1 MPGNDQSF
9 DVDAYLRYIFG
20 EENEPEQVGEQEL
33 HRPVQAPWPIGSDIG
48 VTVLGSTID
57 ILQRRCDEQFA
68 IHRAKDPELL
78 GGMIDDPPEE
88 PPSPVLI
95 ESLMPRKEWAED
107 LCDSV
112 KTKAACGFIIAR
124 GGRVNLDPDDV
135 VARLERILG
144 GVDVPD
150 EVEHRQRDILR
161 MQVIDRICYQARDME
176 MERFHGVVMRAI
188 ARCQALLEEAQQPQE
203 PPISASSSV
212 GGGGSGHS
220 E

>member
-20 EENEPEQVGEQEL
+20 EENKPEQVGEQEL

-161 MQVIDRICYQARDME
+161 M
-176 MERFHGVVMRAI
+176 
-188 ARCQALLEEAQQPQE
+188 
-203 PPISASSSV
+203 
-212 GGGGSGHS
+212 
-220 E
+220 

>member
-1 MPGNDQSF
+1 
-9 DVDAYLRYIFG
+9 
-20 EENEPEQVGEQEL
+20 
-33 HRPVQAPWPIGSDIG
+33 
-48 VTVLGSTID
+48 
-57 ILQRRCDEQFA
+57 
-68 IHRAKDPELL
+68 
-78 GGMIDDPPEE
+78 MIDDPPEE
-88 PPSPVLI
+88 LPSPVLI

-112 KTKAACGFIIAR
+112 NTKAACSFIIAC

-161 MQVIDRICYQARDME
+161 MQVMYRICYQARDME
-176 MERFHGVVMRAI
+176 MERFRGVVMRAI

-203 PPISASSSV
+203 PHISASSYV

>member
-9 DVDAYLRYIFG
+9 NVDAYLSYIFG
-20 EENEPEQVGEQEL
+20 EENEPKQVGEQEL
-33 HRPVQAPWPIGSDIG
+33 HQPVQAPWPIGSDIG

-88 PPSPVLI
+88 PPSPMLI
-95 ESLMPRKEWAED
+95 ESLMTRKEWAED

-112 KTKAACGFIIAR
+112 KTKAACGFVIAR

-135 VARLERILG
+135 VARLERILD

-150 EVEHRQRDILR
+150 EAEHHQCDILR

-176 MERFHGVVMRAI
+176 MERFRGHVMHAI
-188 ARCQALLEEAQQPQE
+188 ARCQALLEEVQQPQSL
-203 PPISASSSV
+203 PALATP
-212 GGGGSGHS
+212 
-220 E
+220 

>member
-112 KTKAACGFIIAR
+112 KIKAAYGFIIAR

-161 MQVIDRICYQARDME
+161 MQVIDGICYQARDME
-176 MERFHGVVMRAI
+176 MERFRGVVMRAI

-203 PPISASSSV
+203 PPSASSSV
-212 GGGGSGHS
+212 GGGGSGHL

>member
-1 MPGNDQSF
+1 M
-9 DVDAYLRYIFG
+9 
-20 EENEPEQVGEQEL
+20 
-33 HRPVQAPWPIGSDIG
+33 
-48 VTVLGSTID
+48 
-57 ILQRRCDEQFA
+57 QRRCDEQFA

-107 LCDSV
+107 LCDSI
-112 KTKAACGFIIAR
+112 KIKAAYGFIIPR
-124 GGRVNLDPDDV
+124 GSRVNLDPDDV
-135 VARLERILG
+135 VARLKRILG

-161 MQVIDRICYQARDME
+161 MQVIDGICYQARDME
-176 MERFHGVVMRAI
+176 MERFRGVFMCAI
-188 ARCQALLEEAQQPQE
+188 AHCQALLEEAQQPHE
-203 PPISASSSV
+203 PPSTSSSI

>member
-1 MPGNDQSF
+1 MPDNDQSF
-9 DVDAYLRYIFG
+9 DVDPYLRYIFG

-48 VTVLGSTID
+48 VTVLGRTID
-57 ILQRRCDEQFA
+57 RLKRRCDEQFA
-68 IHRAKDPELL
+68 IHRAKDTELL

-107 LCDSV
+107 LCNSV
-112 KTKAACGFIIAR
+112 KTRAACGFITAC
-124 GGRVNLDPDDV
+124 GGRFNLDPGDV

-150 EVEHRQRDILR
+150 EVEH
-161 MQVIDRICYQARDME
+161 
-176 MERFHGVVMRAI
+176 
-188 ARCQALLEEAQQPQE
+188 
-203 PPISASSSV
+203 
-212 GGGGSGHS
+212 
-220 E
+220 

>member
-1 MPGNDQSF
+1 M
-9 DVDAYLRYIFG
+9 RYIFG

-33 HRPVQAPWPIGSDIG
+33 HRPVQAPWPIGSDIS
-48 VTVLGSTID
+48 VAVLGSTIN

-112 KTKAACGFIIAR
+112 
-124 GGRVNLDPDDV
+124 RVNLDPNDV

-150 EVEHRQRDILR
+150 EVEHHQHDILR
-161 MQVIDRICYQARDME
+161 MQVIDGICYQARDME
-176 MERFHGVVMRAI
+176 MERFRGVVMRRI
-188 ARCQALLEEAQQPQE
+188 A
-203 PPISASSSV
+203 
-212 GGGGSGHS
+212 
-220 E
+220 

>member
-1 MPGNDQSF
+1 
-9 DVDAYLRYIFG
+9 
-20 EENEPEQVGEQEL
+20 
-33 HRPVQAPWPIGSDIG
+33 
-48 VTVLGSTID
+48 
-57 ILQRRCDEQFA
+57 
-68 IHRAKDPELL
+68 
-78 GGMIDDPPEE
+78 MIDDPPEE

-112 KTKAACGFIIAR
+112 NTKAACGFIITR
-124 GGRVNLDPDDV
+124 GGRINLDPDYV
-135 VARLERILG
+135 VARLEHILG
-144 GVDVPD
+144 GGDVPD
-150 EVEHRQRDILR
+150 KVEHRQRDILR
-161 MQVIDRICYQARDME
+161 MHVIDGICYQARDME
-176 MERFHGVVMRAI
+176 MERFRGVVMRAI